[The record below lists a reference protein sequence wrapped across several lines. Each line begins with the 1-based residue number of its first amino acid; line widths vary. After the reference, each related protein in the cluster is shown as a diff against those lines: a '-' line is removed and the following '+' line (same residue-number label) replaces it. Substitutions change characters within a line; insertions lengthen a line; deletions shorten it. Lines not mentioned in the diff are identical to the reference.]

1 MSTFLS
7 MGSHQYRLED
17 DTLVLRTG
25 GELSL
30 EQAQW
35 LMTTLTKLVNTYGYS
50 LLIGDASGGV
60 TIPPHVRRWLAE
72 WHKDN
77 PSTAGTAIIIGAS
90 LMVRTL
96 VTMINHAVRL
106 LGRPTGDLVFV
117 HDEAEAR
124 KLLPSR
130 RALWHSRA
138 KDSLKP
144 PRS

>member
-1 MSTFLS
+1 MSTFQPL
-7 MGSHQYRLED
+7 GSHQYRLED
-17 DTLVLRTG
+17 DTLVLRTA

-35 LMTTLTKLVNTYGYS
+35 LMATLTKLVNTYGYS
-50 LLIGDASGGV
+50 LLIGDASSGV
-60 TIPPHVRRWLAE
+60 TIPPNVRRWLAE

-117 HDEAEAR
+117 QDEAEAC

-130 RALWHSRA
+130 RTLWRSRA
-138 KDSLKP
+138 QDLRKP
-144 PRS
+144 PRT

>member
-1 MSTFLS
+1 MSTFQPL
-7 MGSHQYRLED
+7 GSHQYRLEG
-17 DTLVLRTG
+17 DTLVLRTA

-35 LMTTLTKLVNTYGYS
+35 LMTTLTKLVDTYGYS

-60 TIPPHVRRWLAE
+60 SIPPNVRRWLAE

-106 LGRPTGDLVFV
+106 LGRPTGDLSFV
-117 HDEAEAR
+117 HSEAEAR
-124 KLLPSR
+124 QLLPSR
-130 RALWHSRA
+130 RALWQSRA
-138 KDSLKP
+138 QNSRKP
-144 PRS
+144 PRT